1 MSERLGIPSTK
12 YGPSVCC
19 GVPWS
24 FIDEGISLHVLFV
37 DALIWDAD
45 SSAEGGGNGREEG
58 GGGVAVEVND
68 DVV

>member
-24 FIDEGISLHVLFV
+24 FIDEGISVHVLFV

-45 SSAEGGGNGREEG
+45 SSTEGGRNGREE
-58 GGGVAVEVND
+58 GGVAVEVND
-68 DVV
+68 DDVV